1 MQLIRIAFLIGLFAG
16 VVRGIQP
23 SPAPSEVAYTNK
35 GVWLIDVHTKST
47 RRLTEP
53 LDYDRPL
60 TWSPDGSKLLFWKHS
75 AIGWDIWSIDAD
87 GENAKNLTNVQ
98 TRGCRSPCFSPDGK
112 RIAFMRD
119 DPEGLYVM
127 DADGSNQKRLTERG
141 DRDEPPSWSPD
152 GKLIAYV
159 QYTSAGSNSS
169 RGDIFVIDQNGKND
183 RRVTSN
189 QGSSRHVIWSPDGKT
204 ILFEGYRA
212 GGVQACTIN
221 ADGTNERRLTTG
233 TNYDPIWSPDG
244 KRIAFI
250 KEQNGK
256 YTLWVMN
263 ANGEES
269 KQVAPIEGRPSKT
282 TWSPDGRQLAF
293 SSDISGRSEIF
304 VVDSDGKNQ
313 TQLTTGGGEWPA
325 WRPKSTK

>member
-1 MQLIRIAFLIGLFAG
+1 MWIIRTTILISLMLGAVFVYEPGTA
-16 VVRGIQP
+16 
-23 SPAPSEVAYTNK
+23 SSEIAYTNK

-53 LDYDRPL
+53 LEYDRPL

-87 GENAKNLTNVQ
+87 GKNAKNLTNVQ
-98 TRGCRSPCFSPDGK
+98 TGGCRSPSFSPDGK

-119 DPEGLYVM
+119 EPEGLYVM
-127 DADGSNQKRLTERG
+127 DANGANQKRLTQHG

-152 GKLIAYV
+152 GKWIAYV
-159 QYTSAGSNSS
+159 HYTSVGSNSA
-169 RGDIFVIDQNGKND
+169 RGDIHVIDQDGKND
-183 RRVTSN
+183 RRVTLN
-189 QGSSRHVIWSPDGKT
+189 QGSVRHATWSPDGKT
-204 ILFEGYRA
+204 ILFEGFRA
-212 GGVQACTIN
+212 GGVQVCTIN
-221 ADGTNERRLTTG
+221 ADGTNERRLVTG

-244 KRIAFI
+244 KRITFI

-263 ANGEES
+263 ANGGES

-282 TWSPDGRQLAF
+282 TWSPDGRRLAF
-293 SSDISGRSEIF
+293 SSEVNGRSEIF
-304 VVDSDGKNQ
+304 AIDVDGKN
-313 TQLTTGGGEWPA
+313 LTPLTNGGGEWPA
-325 WRPKSTK
+325 WRPASKR